1 MSEPLIV
8 IGNGMAAARFVEELS
23 ARVLGRYAICV
34 IGDEPRL
41 AYNRVLLSALLADE
55 VGFSDIELRPARW
68 WRDRGVTLR
77 YGARATQIDP
87 VARTVR
93 LDDGARLSFARL
105 VFATGSQPIKLAIPG
120 IALRGVLTFRDIDD
134 VNNIA
139 ARSGTRVV
147 VIGGGLL
154 GLEAAY
160 GLSKARAGARGAKVT
175 VLHLM
180 DRLMERQLDA
190 RAALLLKGAVEA
202 RGIAVRLQAE
212 TVRIHG
218 RERVEGVEL
227 GDGATIEADAVV
239 VAVGIN
245 PNMELARAAGLTVNR
260 GIVVDDRLTTSNPDI
275 HAIGECAEHRGLCYG
290 LVEPAHEQA
299 RALARRLAGENASY
313 DGSLLTTNLKV
324 SGIRVFSA
332 GDFLGVTPGA
342 QTIVLSDPGMGV
354 YKKLVIADDRLLGAV
369 LSGDTTDG
377 PWYLELMRSR
387 SSIERLRDHLM
398 FGRELADR
406 IAA

>member
-1 MSEPLIV
+1 V
-8 IGNGMAAARFVEELS
+8 
-23 ARVLGRYAICV
+23 
-34 IGDEPRL
+34 RL
-41 AYNRVLLSALLADE
+41 EDGALLS
-55 VGFSDIELRPARW
+55 FS
-68 WRDRGVTLR
+68 
-77 YGARATQIDP
+77 
-87 VARTVR
+87 
-93 LDDGARLSFARL
+93 RL

-160 GLSKARAGARGAKVT
+160 GLSKARAGARNANVT
-175 VLHLM
+175 VVHLM

-218 RERVEGVEL
+218 RERVEAVEL
-227 GDGATIEADAVV
+227 RDGATIEADAVV
-239 VAVGIN
+239 VAVGIK
-245 PNMELARAAGLTVNR
+245 PNTELARAAGLTVNR
-260 GIVVDDRLTTSNPDI
+260 GIVVDDQLTTSNPDI

-299 RALARRLAGENASY
+299 RALARRLAGENVSY

-342 QTIVLSDPGMGV
+342 QTIGSAIPAWVSTRSLSLPMIGCSGSCCSVIPATGPG
-354 YKKLVIADDRLLGAV
+354 
-369 LSGDTTDG
+369 T
-377 PWYLELMRSR
+377 
-387 SSIERLRDHLM
+387 SS
-398 FGRELADR
+398 
-406 IAA
+406 

>member
-1 MSEPLIV
+1 
-8 IGNGMAAARFVEELS
+8 
-23 ARVLGRYAICV
+23 
-34 IGDEPRL
+34 
-41 AYNRVLLSALLADE
+41 
-55 VGFSDIELRPARW
+55 
-68 WRDRGVTLR
+68 
-77 YGARATQIDP
+77 
-87 VARTVR
+87 
-93 LDDGARLSFARL
+93 
-105 VFATGSQPIKLAIPG
+105 
-120 IALRGVLTFRDIDD
+120 
-134 VNNIA
+134 
-139 ARSGTRVV
+139 
-147 VIGGGLL
+147 
-154 GLEAAY
+154 
-160 GLSKARAGARGAKVT
+160 
-175 VLHLM
+175 M

-239 VAVGIN
+239 VAIGIK

-313 DGSLLTTNLKV
+313 GGSLLATNLKV
-324 SGIRVFSA
+324 SGVRVFSA

-369 LSGDTTDG
+369 LFGDTTDG

>member
-8 IGNGMAAARFVEELS
+8 IGNGMAAARLVEELS
-23 ARVLGRYAICV
+23 TRALGRYAICV

-105 VFATGSQPIKLAIPG
+105 VLATGSQPIKLAIPG

-369 LSGDTTDG
+369 LFGDTTDG

-398 FGRELADR
+398 FGRELAAR